1 MGVSVL
7 MAISNKP
14 SVMVLYSGNGVSIH
28 GTGGKL
34 RAEAKRG
41 FGSRVRDRAA

>member
-7 MAISNKP
+7 MAVNNEP
-14 SVMVLYSGNGVSIH
+14 STMVFYSGNGISIH
-28 GTGGKL
+28 DTGEKL

-41 FGSRVRDRAA
+41 FGSRFRHRAA